1 MSRSAALSTCS
12 SALQSRNKNVQM
24 FLVKSVGRSTSRSAQ
39 VSLDRSAQLFR
50 NRSAQVVEVEG
61 MDLLM
66 EEAVLVVMEVKAG
79 EGVIV
84 EHQVPAGEDQ
94 ETLMMDYCQESLVL
108 VPANQRGR
116 SQDMV
121 RGHLTQGCIFLVRIM
136 IPAQGLPDQAS
147 DGDRAIVAAV
157 MVVVD

>member
-1 MSRSAALSTCS
+1 M
-12 SALQSRNKNVQM
+12 
-24 FLVKSVGRSTSRSAQ
+24 
-39 VSLDRSAQLFR
+39 SLDRSAQLFR

-61 MDLLM
+61 M
-66 EEAVLVVMEVKAG
+66 EEVLVAMEVKAG
-79 EGVIV
+79 EGVIA

-108 VPANQRGR
+108 VPANPRGR

-136 IPAQGLPDQAS
+136 IPAQGLPDQAL